1 MPSYVDMEK
10 LGAEMAILIKQ
21 EGLIDS
27 DILSGIHSVL
37 DEVTL
42 YAIEEGLVDPDD
54 IDPLLSELYDAYEEY
69 LSKATDEHLNR
80 FDTALKAVGKAVGK
94 LPHEWASLALYASL
108 KNADHW
114 ILEHPRY
121 AEGIY
126 SAVTLI
132 VQHSPY
138 AKKAK
143 LHAKDLMLA
152 IEELEEGKVT
162 EERLLSDSS
171 KLSHILEPSKAA

>member
-1 MPSYVDMEK
+1 MKDVDMEK

-42 YAIEEGLVDPDD
+42 NAIEEGLVDPDE
-54 IDPLLSELYDAYEEY
+54 IDPLLCDLYDAYELY
-69 LSKATDEHLNR
+69 LEKPNEEHLDA
-80 FDTALKAVGKAVGK
+80 FDNALKLAAAELGSMPK
-94 LPHEWASLALYASL
+94 EWVTHALHSSL

-114 ILEHPRY
+114 ILDQPRY

-132 VQHSPY
+132 VRHSDY
-138 AKKAK
+138 EKQAKA
-143 LHAKDLMLA
+143 HAEDLMLGV
-152 IEELEEGKVT
+152 EELEDGTVN
-162 EERLLSDSS
+162 EERLLSDSN
-171 KLSHILEPSKAA
+171 KLLHALAA